1 MTTGGVIRPGE
12 GRMISY
18 AGQPM
23 HVLAELP
30 DFAAAEMVVPPN
42 FAGPVP
48 HVHRTFDEAI
58 YVLDGELLLTI
69 GRDDPVVASAGSLCL
84 ARRGTRHTF
93 ANPTN
98 RPARVLGLWT
108 PGPAGLAFMADVGA
122 VIPPEGAPDP
132 AAVAEAYR
140 RHASELAP

>member
-12 GRMISY
+12 GRAISY

-30 DFAAAEMVVPPN
+30 DFAAAEMVVPPK

-69 GRDDPVVASAGSLCL
+69 GRDDPVVALTGSLCL

-98 RPARVLGLWT
+98 RPVRVLGLWT